1 MGQARGLTSSVVSSE
16 TVILLWLFCAAIGAA
31 IAKSK
36 NRNWTEGL
44 LLGGL
49 LGVIGVIIE
58 LFMSAQGSVLP
69 PSGWYPDPEG
79 SDSQRFWNGREWGD
93 LPPRPANSRAPQAVD
108 AGAAVQGPTKKC
120 PDCAETILAAANVCK
135 HCGYRVT
142 PPSAPDTS
150 QKQEAPRGKSE
161 TVIPSGKST
170 KVKCHNCQHVQTVL
184 QSESAFAC
192 EQCNTKLKRRI
203 T

>member
-1 MGQARGLTSSVVSSE
+1 VNSE

-58 LFMSAQGSVLP
+58 VFLRAQAPGLP

-79 SDSQRFWNGREWGD
+79 SSSQRFWNGREWGD
-93 LPPRPANSRAPQAVD
+93 LPPRPVPQVAD
-108 AGAAVQGPTKKC
+108 AGAAAQGPTRKC
-120 PDCAETILAAANVCK
+120 PDCAETILAAAKVCK
-135 HCGYRVT
+135 HCGYRFTV
-142 PPSAPDTS
+142 PD
-150 QKQEAPRGKSE
+150 ALE
-161 TVIPSGKST
+161 TVIPRRKST
-170 KVKCHNCQHVQTVL
+170 KVKCHKCQHVQTVP
-184 QSESAFAC
+184 QSDSTFVC
-192 EQCNTKLKRRI
+192 EQCDTKLRRR
-203 T
+203 TT